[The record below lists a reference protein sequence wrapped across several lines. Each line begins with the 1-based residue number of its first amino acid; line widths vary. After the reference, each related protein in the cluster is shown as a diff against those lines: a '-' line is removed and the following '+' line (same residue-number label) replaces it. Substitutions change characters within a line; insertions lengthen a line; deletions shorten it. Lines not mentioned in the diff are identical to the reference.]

1 MTQIQVNKIFGLVL
15 LDMLVVR
22 GEVSDE
28 AKLSGL
34 NLSTI
39 RDGKTSSG
47 TKPMSSVEVEVDK
60 LVLLYLLRVVWHVNI
75 GVGDCHKL
83 YYISLVSG

>member
-1 MTQIQVNKIFGLVL
+1 MTKIQVNKIFGLVL

-39 RDGKTSSG
+39 RDRKTSSG
-47 TKPMSSVEVEVDK
+47 TKPMSSVEVGVDK

-83 YYISLVSG
+83 YYISLVSW